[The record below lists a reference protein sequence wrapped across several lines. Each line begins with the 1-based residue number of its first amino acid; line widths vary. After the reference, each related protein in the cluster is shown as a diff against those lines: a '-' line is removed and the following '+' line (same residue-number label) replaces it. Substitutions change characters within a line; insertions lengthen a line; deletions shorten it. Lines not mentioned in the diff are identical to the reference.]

1 MSSLTAP
8 KDAEHTS
15 GRGEGHRENR
25 LASARRLVIKIGSA
39 LLVDPEDGHFRTEWV
54 AGLAED
60 LAALRARGQ
69 EVLVV
74 SSGSIALGRQVL
86 RLSPSPLSTETAQ
99 AAAAI
104 GQTPLIRAWEEALAA
119 HGLMTAQVLLTLAD
133 TQQRRR
139 YLNGRATLAAL
150 LAHGAIPV
158 INENDTVATDEI
170 RFGDNDRLAARVALM
185 ADADVLVL
193 LSDVDGLY
201 TANPKTDPQA
211 THLAEVAAI
220 TPEIEA
226 MASGA
231 GSALARGGMQTKLLA
246 AKTAMQGGCAMAVT
260 IGDVMRPL
268 STLENGGRATWFL
281 PSATPAAA
289 RKQWIAGMKPM
300 GRIDIDAGAAAALRR
315 GKSLLPA
322 GVRGVEGD
330 FERGDP
336 VTIIDESGQTVG
348 AALVGYCAGDARAI
362 AGLRSDRIEAVLGH
376 PGRAAMAHRDDM
388 VIWGE

>member
-1 MSSLTAP
+1 MGTLIAP
-8 KDAEHTS
+8 KTEA
-15 GRGEGHRENR
+15 R
-25 LASARRLVIKIGSA
+25 LTSARRLVVKIGSA
-39 LLVDPEDGHFRTEWV
+39 LLVDPEDGHLRTEWV

-60 LAALRARGQ
+60 LARLRARGQ

-86 RLSPSPLSTETAQ
+86 GLAPGPLPIETAQ

-104 GQTPLIRAWEEALAA
+104 GQTRLIRAWEEALAA
-119 HGLMTAQVLLTLAD
+119 YGLMTAQVLLTLAD

-150 LAHGAIPV
+150 LSHGAIPI

-201 TANPKTDPQA
+201 TSDPRNDPDA

-231 GSALARGGMQTKLLA
+231 GSALARGGMETKLLA

-260 IGDVMRPL
+260 LGEVMRPL
-268 STLENGGRATWFL
+268 SHLENGGRATWFL
-281 PSATPAAA
+281 PSASPAAA

-300 GRIDIDAGAAAALRR
+300 GRIDIDAGAAAALRK

-322 GVRGVEGD
+322 GVRRVEGT

-336 VTIIDESGQTVG
+336 VTISDESGQALG
-348 AALVGYCAGDARAI
+348 AALAGYCADDARAI
-362 AGLRSDRIEAVLGH
+362 QGLRSDRIETVLGH

>member
-1 MSSLTAP
+1 MGSLTAP
-8 KDAEHTS
+8 KDAELAG
-15 GRGEGHRENR
+15 GRGERRPENR

-39 LLVDPEDGHFRTEWV
+39 LLVDPEDGQFRADWV

-60 LAALRARGQ
+60 LAAIRARGQ
-69 EVLVV
+69 EVLLV

-86 RLSPSPLSTETAQ
+86 GLPSGALPIETAQ

-104 GQTPLIRAWEEALAA
+104 GQTRLIRAWEEALAA

-201 TANPKTDPQA
+201 TADPRTDPGA
-211 THLAEVAAI
+211 THLAEIAAI

-231 GSALARGGMQTKLLA
+231 GSVLARGGMQTKLLA
-246 AKTAMQGGCAMAVT
+246 AKTAMQGGCAMAVAL
-260 IGDVMRPL
+260 GEVMRPL
-268 STLENGGRATWFL
+268 SHLENGGRATWFL
-281 PSATPAAA
+281 PSASPAAA

-322 GVRGVEGD
+322 GVRRVEGD
-330 FERGDP
+330 FQRGDP